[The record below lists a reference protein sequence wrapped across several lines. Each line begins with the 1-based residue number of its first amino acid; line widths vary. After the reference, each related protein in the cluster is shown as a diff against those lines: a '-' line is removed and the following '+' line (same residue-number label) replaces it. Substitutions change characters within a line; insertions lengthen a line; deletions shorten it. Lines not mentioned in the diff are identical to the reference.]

1 MAAEFSGGSWPNLT
15 DLVHSDANDEVPTKF
30 GIVINGVLTWID
42 SMQGGPA
49 ADVWMAEAEKKFND
63 QEISTAKSALWNA
76 CGKHLEDES
85 VENIKRKDPDKKK
98 KEIKDINEA
107 LNKLKNA
114 SKKPLILA
122 TSLMVQRCP
131 MFRGLTE
138 EVDISEEVG
147 HLSELKTTMSA
158 MMKDNTEK
166 IEELSKVIDIYNN
179 KRLKKVP
186 QIGQG
191 LVLEKAAAYEKNLN
205 MSVTPNKRGRT
216 MIEEEDSEITV
227 PESV

>member
-85 VENIKRKDPDKKK
+85 VEKSKERIQTRRKKR
-98 KEIKDINEA
+98 
-107 LNKLKNA
+107 
-114 SKKPLILA
+114 
-122 TSLMVQRCP
+122 
-131 MFRGLTE
+131 
-138 EVDISEEVG
+138 
-147 HLSELKTTMSA
+147 
-158 MMKDNTEK
+158 
-166 IEELSKVIDIYNN
+166 
-179 KRLKKVP
+179 
-186 QIGQG
+186 
-191 LVLEKAAAYEKNLN
+191 
-205 MSVTPNKRGRT
+205 
-216 MIEEEDSEITV
+216 
-227 PESV
+227 